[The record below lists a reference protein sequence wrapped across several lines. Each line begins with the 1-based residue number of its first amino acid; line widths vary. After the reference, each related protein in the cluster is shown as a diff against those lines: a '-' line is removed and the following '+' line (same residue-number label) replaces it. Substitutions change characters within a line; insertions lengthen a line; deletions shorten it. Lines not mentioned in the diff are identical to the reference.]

1 MLFESTTLLLRSVVN
16 SLDSQ
21 GETAWEDHL
30 EYGRQCLYELAQ
42 MSRSSSRAYKAGDPN
57 PKFHA
62 AVVPAFERA
71 ARTIP
76 HVKLM
81 NAALRKKDRL
91 GALQNGRTAV
101 AEMDGKV
108 TSTPIAATPPA
119 SSSKPDAVAEV
130 RQRTIQRRNSDTKN
144 RKPKTKRKSSR
155 VLTASHS

>member
-1 MLFESTTLLLRSVVN
+1 MLFESTTLLLRNIVN
-16 SLDSQ
+16 SLESQ
-21 GETAWEDHL
+21 GDTDWEDHL

-81 NAALRKKDRL
+81 NAALRMKDRL
-91 GALQNGRTAV
+91 AALQNGRTAV
-101 AEMDGKV
+101 AEMDGKAP
-108 TSTPIAATPPA
+108 SRPIAVTDSAN
-119 SSSKPDAVAEV
+119 SSKVDAVAEV
-130 RQRTIQRRNSDTKN
+130 RQRTIQRRKNDTKN
-144 RKPKTKRKSSR
+144 QKPKSKRKPAR
-155 VLTASHS
+155 VLTASSR